1 MPKDEWDK
9 LLTELRAWDE
19 RSAYGEQK
27 QLAEQL
33 GVSPKVLNHWITGR
47 RRPNIRDGLRLQTFL
62 RKRHPKKKGDA
73 AKALPSGHPGS
84 RQLMREKP

>member
-1 MPKDEWDK
+1 MATDEWDE

-27 QLAEQL
+27 QLAETL
-33 GVSPKVLNHWITGR
+33 GVSPKLLNHWITGR

-62 RKRHPKKKGDA
+62 RKRHPRKKGEP
-73 AKALPSGHPGS
+73 AKALPSGVPGS
-84 RQLMREKP
+84 PHLMPGKP